1 MLSKLGQT
9 TRQIR
14 QLRRMKKQIERI
26 ESEGSAGK
34 GQVRVRVNGARKV
47 RKVTIA
53 PELVERGDVRLLEK
67 LLQAAIND
75 AMKSLDRQ
83 LQTELRSM
91 GDLGGMLGGA
101 GGM

>member
-14 QLRRMKKQIERI
+14 QLRRMKKKIEAI

-34 GQVRVRVNGARKV
+34 GRVRVRVNGARKV
-47 RKVTIA
+47 RQVTIA
-53 PELVERGDVRLLEK
+53 PELMERGDARLLEK
-67 LLQAAIND
+67 LLQVAMND
-75 AMKSLDRQ
+75 AMKSLDRR
-83 LQTELRSM
+83 LRTELRSM
-91 GDLGGMLGGA
+91 GDVGAMLGGA

>member
-1 MLSKLGQT
+1 MLKKLGQT
-9 TRQIR
+9 TRQVR
-14 QLRRMKKQIERI
+14 QLRRMQRKMKAI

-34 GQVRVRVNGARKV
+34 GQVRVRVNGIRKV

-53 PELVERGDVRLLEK
+53 PELVARGDARLLEK
-67 LLQAAIND
+67 LLQVAMND
-75 AMKSLDRQ
+75 AMKSLDRK
-83 LQTELRSM
+83 LQTEVRSM